1 MNFNK
6 FIIKKTIQLES
17 KSWMIVCAVIFKII
31 LGWSYSD
38 FVAPVF
44 SYSGLLYEF
53 NVIKYFESWIIFFV
67 FMYLSSSR
75 LDRPSDYLIN
85 FLNFSFLVPLLVY
98 YSYAN
103 AERLHLYFVIISI
116 SLMHIFRGG
125 RLFKFSFFENGEAL
139 ATLILFSG
147 ILIVTVWMVYSG
159 GLGFFNLDFAKV
171 YDFRSGAS
179 DALNIGVMGY
189 LNIWATKVFGPVLLA
204 ITLWRKKYVIAV
216 QIFLLH
222 IFWFGVS
229 SHKSVLFYPF
239 LVTFLWVWF
248 RYSKALALVPLAM
261 SIVVIISMYFY
272 FCWDD
277 VIWGSLFVR
286 RIFFIPAQLTFTYY
300 EFFSSNQFVFWSNS
314 FLSGFFDYP
323 YDRNTALLIG
333 DYMGGESSANNSFL
347 STGYMHAGIFG
358 VIIYGVL
365 VGLLFKI
372 IDSIARDGIPAWVA
386 VSCLIVPSQALI
398 TSADLPTALL
408 THGIGI
414 SLIILFLIRAS
425 PNKNY

>member
-1 MNFNK
+1 
-6 FIIKKTIQLES
+6 
-17 KSWMIVCAVIFKII
+17 
-31 LGWSYSD
+31 
-38 FVAPVF
+38 
-44 SYSGLLYEF
+44 
-53 NVIKYFESWIIFFV
+53 
-67 FMYLSSSR
+67 
-75 LDRPSDYLIN
+75 
-85 FLNFSFLVPLLVY
+85 
-98 YSYAN
+98 
-103 AERLHLYFVIISI
+103 
-116 SLMHIFRGG
+116 
-125 RLFKFSFFENGEAL
+125 
-139 ATLILFSG
+139 
-147 ILIVTVWMVYSG
+147 
-159 GLGFFNLDFAKV
+159 
-171 YDFRSGAS
+171 
-179 DALNIGVMGY
+179 
-189 LNIWATKVFGPVLLA
+189 
-204 ITLWRKKYVIAV
+204 
-216 QIFLLH
+216 
-222 IFWFGVS
+222 
-229 SHKSVLFYPF
+229 
-239 LVTFLWVWF
+239 VTFLWVWF